1 MRDIP
6 WVDDSPVTEVSGELE
21 INGVEVQATSL
32 SVSRS
37 IPSNLP
43 AQVAGVGG
51 YTAATGSV
59 SVEPQGAEV
68 TSRSPTPWGAETPQ
82 PLAPAKAS
90 AVVDG
95 QRVKMFEG
103 LVDKVSGKLSDTGVD
118 VGLVDATDRLNRQ
131 VSVQPMCR
139 IMPAPTTG
147 GSTNELN
154 SDLFSTYLVDNVL
167 RQCGFYATPPRIGL
181 CVMSAPLQGS
191 AWPEIGSLRY
201 AARAASHTESP
212 FWATAPWG
220 VAAHKLRADYTPD
233 LARWSSTDGTLTRP
247 MEIVLCAGTTQW
259 TSGRVT
265 AEWPTGAKLS
275 VAVTSSRS
283 VIVQSMFPSS
293 QGTWQ
298 TVLSATSA
306 TLGRWRNVTV
316 RFIPRGGGRMDVQL
330 RTNNSG
336 SASQLGTSIPY
347 GCETQPL
354 QNVNIDLPENNIGGV
369 QVGFPS
375 NSIAF
380 SAASHRP
387 SAILTP
393 PVPFV
398 PLVGSPA
405 IVSENALDLLTSWA
419 EAECAAM
426 WIDEDGVFQWR
437 NRERIVSGAPVA
449 DLTSTSDLL
458 DLSWSHDIQ
467 GAAARAVVEYK
478 RFGVQRSKQS
488 RIQVWQGSGQTM
500 EPGDVFEEFATCPDD
515 EIWINVDGT
524 PDIFQAETSKT
535 AFNRGRGSWM
545 GYTAYDKDGDEH
557 GNGEYVGYEASIEYV
572 SRTTYKLTQSWLGK
586 VPTGVASIKT
596 QTRDGGG
603 ALKPQ
608 WQGFNLPVLRAQC
621 RLTMADA
628 RQVGT
633 AGGPADAPDLTHDV
647 GWWVQDE
654 TAVRSLAYW
663 LAQQT
668 AKPRPVVDGVP
679 IVADHRLQIGDR
691 VTVSDTHKSG
701 LRITGTIIGLSADLS
716 AGDYGMELR
725 LLVTQVVPIEPTL
738 FDYDAA
744 WGTADLAARD
754 ALWGGAT
761 LAAFDADPLRRN

>member
-1 MRDIP
+1 MRNIP

-21 INGVEVQATSL
+21 INGVAVQATSL

-59 SVEPQGAEV
+59 SVEPHGASV

-82 PLAPAKAS
+82 PLAPVKAS

-139 IMPAPTTG
+139 IMPAPTTD
-147 GSTNELN
+147 GSTNDLN
-154 SDLFSTYLVDNVL
+154 CDLFSTYLVDKVL
-167 RQCGFYATPPRIGL
+167 RQCGFHATPPAMGY
-181 CVMSAPLQGS
+181 CYMSAPLMGS
-191 AWPEIGSLRY
+191 AWPERGKLVISGRDGSHKL
-201 AARAASHTESP
+201 SP
-212 FWATAPWG
+212 WWGTTPWG
-220 VAAHKLRADYTPD
+220 MAAHKLTASYEPD
-233 LARWSSTDGTLTRP
+233 TAWGGRDGSMSWPLEVIL
-247 MEIVLCAGTTQW
+247 MNGGTQFQASRISMLW
-259 TSGRVT
+259 PNGR
-265 AEWPTGAKLS
+265 GLS
-275 VAVTSSRS
+275 VAVSS
-283 VIVQSMFPSS
+283 V
-293 QGTWQ
+293 GTIRADARFSPGPEW
-298 TVLSATSA
+298 T
-306 TLGRWRNVTV
+306 TLTGALPTTFGAWRTASV
-316 RFIPRGGGRMDVQL
+316 RFTPRGNMRMDIQI
-330 RTNNSG
+330 RTNNG
-336 SASQLGTSIPY
+336 GVWNRLDAAIPY
-347 GCETQPL
+347 GTDTLSMSEVRL
-354 QNVNIDLPENNIGGV
+354 DIPEGSIGGV
-369 QVGFPS
+369 QIGSPGNPS
-375 NSIAF
+375 GAERYKR
-380 SAASHRP
+380 SAV
-387 SAILTP
+387 LTP
-393 PVPFV
+393 PVPMV
-398 PLVGSPA
+398 PLTGSPA
-405 IVSENALDLLTSWA
+405 ITNENALDLLTSWA

-478 RFGVQRSKQS
+478 RFGVQRSRRS

-515 EIWINVDGT
+515 EVWINVDGT

-545 GYTAYDKDGDEH
+545 GYTAYDEDGDEH
-557 GNGEYVGYEASIEYV
+557 GNGEYVGYEASIGYV

-586 VPTGVASIKT
+586 VPTGVVSIKT

-603 ALKPQ
+603 FLKPQ

-679 IVADHRLQIGDR
+679 IVADPRLQIGDR

-701 LRITGTIIGLSADLS
+701 LRITGTIIGLSSDLA

-744 WGTADLAARD
+744 WGSADLAARD